1 MTGKTQKA
9 PPAGLGKA
17 GKKLWQETVD
27 AVVDEP
33 HILAMLLSY
42 CEQID
47 VIAEAEKVL
56 KTQGRYYQA
65 GDLIRVHPAEQT
77 VIASHRV
84 MQTYARQLGISRTN
98 IRVTEKEKRQAGAK
112 KVLDGNVF
120 KMQAVPNKKR

>member
-9 PPAGLGKA
+9 PPTSLGKA
-17 GKKLWQETVD
+17 GKKLWLETVD

-42 CEQID
+42 CQQAD
-47 VIAEAEKVL
+47 VIVEAEKVL